1 MRLAGCTSSFV
12 GSPSNIWMEGISPVA
27 LKPMVECF
35 QLLAYAPEAADVNTD
50 LVFFLAMVEDPDLLN
65 LTLNLGLP
73 ITTTYA
79 QAAAKVEFARR
90 QGVRR
95 FSFFNYGF
103 LGEGRLRWIHD
114 LAGLMRGAD

>member
-1 MRLAGCTSSFV
+1 MMR
-12 GSPSNIWMEGISPVA
+12 
-27 LKPMVECF
+27 
-35 QLLAYAPEAADVNTD
+35 
-50 LVFFLAMVEDPDLLN
+50 DPDLLN

-73 ITTTYA
+73 VTTTLA

-103 LGEGRLRWIHD
+103 LGEGRLRWIQD
-114 LAGLMRGAD
+114 LARLVREAS